1 MQFIRGVVQHD
12 KSLQESSEDAT
23 NEDATNTNSRGVSID
38 SSEHENVVGESVENT
53 ADTMENVD
61 EKETDDAGADA
72 QEKDATEEEEEE
84 TTNLISEP
92 EADLNEESESSTEKS
107 NAAAAA
113 DENADADAT
122 PPPQA
127 QSEKDSSSVNTNTSG
142 SDASSSYATEAEAIS
157 NATKAADEN
166 YQPSQSHLSSSSPYP
181 LIRSVDGISLKT
193 YNPEPSRF
201 SAKDV
206 VIPLRGSLDVPIH
219 VTASGSVVDY
229 KVESKDFDI
238 GFGVKAERE
247 EGVTVVKVCICLSIF
262 IYSIPQHLYM
272 AHE

>member
-12 KSLQESSEDAT
+12 KSLQESSEDAI
-23 NEDATNTNSRGVSID
+23 NTNSRGVSID
-38 SSEHENVVGESVENT
+38 SSEHENVVEESVENT
-53 ADTMENVD
+53 ADTEENID
-61 EKETDDAGADA
+61 EKETDDADAGA
-72 QEKDATEEEEEE
+72 TEEEE

-92 EADLNEESESSTEKS
+92 EANLNEESGSSTEKS
-107 NAAAAA
+107 NAPAVA
-113 DENADADAT
+113 DENVDAEAT

-127 QSEKDSSSVNTNTSG
+127 QSEKDNSSVNTNTSG

-262 IYSIPQHLYM
+262 TCSTLLYLYM
-272 AHE
+272 ANE